1 MRVFAKINGQLACWE
16 IEGSGYA
23 DAIEIV
29 RSVIQAETGKPPSSA
44 VVALVK
50 Y

>member
-23 DAIEIV
+23 DAINLV
-29 RSVIQAETGKPPSSA
+29 REELGAEHKSA
-44 VVALVK
+44 VLALVK

>member
-1 MRVFAKINGQLACWE
+1 MRVFTKINGKLACWE

-23 DAIEIV
+23 DAIKMV
-29 RSVIQAETGKPPSSA
+29 RDELGVKHKPVIL
-44 VVALVK
+44 ALVK

>member
-23 DAIEIV
+23 DAIKLIREELG
-29 RSVIQAETGKPPSSA
+29 AEHKSA
-44 VVALVK
+44 VLALVK

>member
-1 MRVFAKINGQLACWE
+1 MRVFTKINGQLACWQ

-23 DAIEIV
+23 DAIKLV
-29 RSVIQAETGKPPSSA
+29 RNELGTEHKPA
-44 VVALVK
+44 VLALVK

>member
-1 MRVFAKINGQLACWE
+1 MRVFAKVNGQLACWE

-23 DAIEIV
+23 DAIKAV
-29 RSVIQAETGKPPSSA
+29 RSVIQAENGSEHKSA
-44 VVALVK
+44 ILALIK

>member
-1 MRVFAKINGQLACWE
+1 MRVFTKINGELACWE

-23 DAIEIV
+23 DAIESV
-29 RSVIQAETGKPPSSA
+29 RSELGAEHKPA
-44 VVALVK
+44 VLALVK

>member
-1 MRVFAKINGQLACWE
+1 MRVFAKVNGQLACWE

-23 DAIEIV
+23 DAVELV
-29 RSVIQAETGKPPSSA
+29 RSVIQAESGVEHKNT
-44 VVALVK
+44 VLALVK